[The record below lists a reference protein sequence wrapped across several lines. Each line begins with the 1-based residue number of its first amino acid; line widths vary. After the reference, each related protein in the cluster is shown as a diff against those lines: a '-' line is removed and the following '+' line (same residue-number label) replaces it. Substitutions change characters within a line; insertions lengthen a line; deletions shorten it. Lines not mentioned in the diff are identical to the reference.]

1 MNNLAIE
8 IDLKKAKK
16 MSKNGDNDGAVDI
29 YNSILKHFP
38 QNLRVKNALSQ
49 IMPNQ
54 KINILENVE
63 KEIENI
69 AFKIFNKNLINELYD
84 FVKEKIKLYPLNTSL
99 LNFLAISQAQKG
111 LEYEASN
118 TFKKI
123 LEIEPNNPDALNG
136 LGILL
141 NGNNSY
147 EESLIYLTKAIK
159 IQPKNSSILNNLGIN
174 FGARD
179 EFDIAEKYFL
189 KAIQIDKNFDARRNL
204 STLFVTQAN
213 NCNIN
218 CEYKTAADFY
228 KKAKN
233 YYPDNEDVF
242 VGLMSTYYKL
252 GQHSK
257 AEILIEEGIAKD
269 INNSEFYYNA
279 ANFYGFY
286 KRDFSTA
293 IDFAKKAL
301 KLSPDD
307 TKILNNLAIF
317 YKNNGDDVASIN
329 TLRDLIKTDPQN
341 SKALS
346 NLGTIFSKNGYQ
358 IKAAEYYIKALL
370 IDPDDVV
377 LHSNHLFNVSLMPGI
392 SAKDVY
398 EEHLKFGEKYNNP
411 KNMFT
416 KYKKVNKKN
425 KKIKLGFVS
434 ADFRKHAI
442 ATVLLPLLKNL
453 NNKNFEITAYSNSHI
468 KDEITD
474 EYKSVSD
481 YWIDCTLLNDYD
493 LAKRI
498 WNDEIDILFDM
509 SGHSNG
515 NRLIT
520 FTYKPA
526 PIQISWM
533 GYPLTTG
540 LSAINYTIY
549 DEFYAPKEVD
559 FFFKEKVLRL
569 PNHFNFETP
578 KNIDNN
584 KPPKTRKSDEVIFA
598 SFNHSRKLNEEVIIS
613 WGSIL
618 QKVENSKIII
628 GNLEP
633 FSFNWIGNKLRELG
647 IEENRVFLLKPVN
660 MEEYLNFHKQ
670 VDIIL
675 DSWPYSGG
683 TTTAYALQ
691 YGIPTITISG
701 VTVAQNQSAGIMQNV
716 GIKGTITKNKKEYVD
731 KAIQLSSDIKKLQ
744 KLKIKNFEIYKKFIK
759 NKQSSVYEDFQSLL
773 KDLFVKHSSNTYT
786 KV

>member
-16 MSKNGDNDGAVDI
+16 MSKNGDHDGAANI
-29 YNSILKHFP
+29 YNSILNYFP
-38 QNLRVKNALSQ
+38 QNLRAKNALNQ
-49 IMPNQ
+49 I
-54 KINILENVE
+54 KLNILESTE
-63 KEIENI
+63 KEIENA
-69 AFKIFNKNLINELYD
+69 AFTIFNKNMINELYD
-84 FVKEKIKLYPLNTSL
+84 FVNDKIKIYPLNIKL
-99 LNFLAISQAQKG
+99 LNFLAISQAKKG
-111 LEYEASN
+111 LEYESSN

-123 LEIEPNNPDALNG
+123 LEVQPTNADALSG

-141 NGNNSY
+141 NDANSY
-147 EESLIYLTKAIK
+147 EEALIYLTKAIN

-179 EFDIAEKYFL
+179 KFDIAEKYFL
-189 KAIQIDKNFDARRNL
+189 KAIGIDNNFDARRNL
-204 STLFVTQAN
+204 STLFITQAN
-213 NCNIN
+213 NFNKDCD
-218 CEYKTAADFY
+218 YKTAAYFY
-228 KKAKN
+228 QKAKN

-242 VGLMSTYYKL
+242 VGLISTYYKL
-252 GQHSK
+252 SQYSK
-257 AEILIEEGIAKD
+257 ADILIKEGID
-269 INNSEFYYNA
+269 RGINNAEFYYNA

-286 KRDFSTA
+286 KRDNNKA
-293 IDFAKKAL
+293 IHFAKKAL
-301 KLSPDD
+301 ELSPDHD
-307 TKILNNLAIF
+307 KALNNLAVF
-317 YKNNGDDVASIN
+317 YGNNGDDVEAIN
-329 TLRDLIKTDPQN
+329 TLRDLIKSDPQN
-341 SKALS
+341 AKALT
-346 NLGTIFSKNGYQ
+346 NLGTIFSKNGHQ
-358 IKAAEYYIKALL
+358 IKAAEFYIKALS
-370 IDPDDVV
+370 ITPDDEI
-377 LHSNHLFNVSLMPGI
+377 LQSNHLFNVSLMPGI

-398 EEHLKFGEKYNNP
+398 EEHLRFGEKYNNP
-411 KNMFT
+411 ENMFT
-416 KYKKVNKKN
+416 KYKKINNNN

-442 ATVLLPLLKNL
+442 ATVLLPMLKNL
-453 NNKNFEITAYSNSHI
+453 DNKKFEIAVYSNSHI

-474 EYKSVSD
+474 EYKSISD
-481 YWIDCTLLNDYD
+481 HWVECSLLNDYD

-509 SGHSNG
+509 SGHSSG
-515 NRLIT
+515 NRLIA

-540 LSAINYTIY
+540 LSSINYTIY

-559 FFFKEKVLRL
+559 SFFKEEVLRL

-584 KPPKTRKSDEVIFA
+584 KPPKTRKSEEVTFA

-613 WGSIL
+613 WSKIL

-647 IEENRVFLLKPVN
+647 IEENRISLLKPVG
-660 MEEYLNFHKQ
+660 MEEYLNLHKQ
-670 VDIIL
+670 VDVIL

-683 TTTAYALQ
+683 TTTAYAMQ

-731 KAIQLSSDIKKLQ
+731 KAIQLSSDIKNLQ
-744 KLKIKNFEIYKKFIK
+744 KLKIKNFEIYKQFTK
-759 NKQSSVYEDFQSLL
+759 NKQSNVYKDFQKLL
-773 KDLFVKHSSNTYT
+773 KDLLVKHSSNTFT